1 MVEIQ
6 PQTTIKPITLMG
18 YEAGVCYNSNV
29 GIEEKNY
36 RRGIHCI
43 ETNHGRVLEFPQIY
57 MTISG
62 YSARMMRELYTH
74 IAGAPTRVQAS
85 TRYIDYNDFKYITP
99 PSIDSNIEAK
109 TLYDEAMEEI
119 RLCATRLE
127 EMGIAKEDVA
137 NLYPLGM
144 ESTMVLRTN
153 LRHLIDMS
161 HQRMCTRAYWEYRK
175 FMNELIKALDEYSWE
190 WHNIVKMN
198 VFKPKCELFGY
209 CTEQKS
215 CGRKEKKNEI

>member
-1 MVEIQ
+1 
-6 PQTTIKPITLMG
+6 
-18 YEAGVCYNSNV
+18 
-29 GIEEKNY
+29 
-36 RRGIHCI
+36 
-43 ETNHGRVLEFPQIY
+43 
-57 MTISG
+57 
-62 YSARMMRELYTH
+62 
-74 IAGAPTRVQAS
+74 
-85 TRYIDYNDFKYITP
+85 
-99 PSIDSNIEAK
+99 
-109 TLYDEAMEEI
+109 
-119 RLCATRLE
+119 
-127 EMGIAKEDVA
+127 MGIAKEDVA

-144 ESTMVLRTN
+144 ESKMVLRTN

-215 CGRKEKKNEI
+215 CGRKEKKDEI